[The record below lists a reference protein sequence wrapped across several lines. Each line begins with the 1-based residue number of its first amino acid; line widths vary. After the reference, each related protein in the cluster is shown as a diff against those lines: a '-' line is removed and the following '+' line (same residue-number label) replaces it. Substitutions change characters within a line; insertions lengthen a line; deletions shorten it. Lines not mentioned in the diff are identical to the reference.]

1 MKYDITNDRC
11 RRNNLN
17 NFKQFFPFSQSRW
30 KTIWKNQFKSIPSTI
45 FSVFWDIFKYSCT
58 IKSGNSNFI
67 FNIQIYPNTIITSTT
82 STTYSSI
89 PNTNF
94 PTQYGNFDKSL
105 FDIAFTITGTIN
117 TTTKISFFHSLKPKA
132 FFLNPSMLPRA
143 YHWH

>member
-105 FDIAFTITGTIN
+105 FDIAFTQSQVPSTPLLR
-117 TTTKISFFHSLKPKA
+117 SLFFILSSPKH
-132 FFLNPSMLPRA
+132 FS
-143 YHWH
+143 